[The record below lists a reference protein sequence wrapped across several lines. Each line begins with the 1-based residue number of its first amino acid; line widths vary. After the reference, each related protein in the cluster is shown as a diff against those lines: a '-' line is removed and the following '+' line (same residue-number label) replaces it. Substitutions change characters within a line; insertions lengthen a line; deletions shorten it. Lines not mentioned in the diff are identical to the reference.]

1 MNNPLSEQLPFIIL
15 NDTSK
20 SFPKFNATGRS
31 QLIKFNSPVEEQN
44 PGTYQKEWITT
55 LTIYI
60 VDNVPGRELV
70 GLRIRNTENVEDN
83 VVGITLR
90 HRDQLTPEVICA
102 VLGKVIQSNARFGLS
117 DRLEINLD
125 LVRMPAGNEAEKTNG
140 RSLTVMSS
148 IKKSIVTVNAA
159 LNYLAYA
166 LIIAMARVNRDP
178 KLQSYR
184 DGYGMKKPVEDL
196 LKA

>member
-1 MNNPLSEQLPFIIL
+1 M
-15 NDTSK
+15 
-20 SFPKFNATGRS
+20 
-31 QLIKFNSPVEEQN
+31 
-44 PGTYQKEWITT
+44 
-55 LTIYI
+55 
-60 VDNVPGRELV
+60 PGRELV

-178 KLQSYR
+178 KYQSYR
-184 DGYGMKKPVEDL
+184 DGYVLKKPVEDL

>member
-1 MNNPLSEQLPFIIL
+1 M
-15 NDTSK
+15 
-20 SFPKFNATGRS
+20 
-31 QLIKFNSPVEEQN
+31 
-44 PGTYQKEWITT
+44 
-55 LTIYI
+55 
-60 VDNVPGRELV
+60 PGRELV